1 MGFMDKIKGIVNPD
15 NTDDNYDDEYVFD
28 DEETGEFSYDE
39 DFQPTAQNGFSQQ
52 RTQQMP
58 NVGGVSLNSSSLE
71 LKVVRPEK
79 YDSATAQK
87 IADHLL
93 NKRTVVLNLEIT
105 NKESAR
111 RLIDFLSGVAYS
123 IDGYIQRV
131 AANTFVIVPSNVDV
145 SGEQLQEQQQQQQ
158 QPKINSEL
166 F

>member
-1 MGFMDKIKGIVNPD
+1 MGFFDNFKKAINP
-15 NTDDNYDDEYVFD
+15 TDDNYDDYND
-28 DEETGEFSYDE
+28 IYDEEEGYNEEAYE
-39 DFQPTAQNGFSQQ
+39 QPEAFTPVNNQ
-52 RTQQMP
+52 RTT
-58 NVGGVSLNSSSLE
+58 GGMGLNSGALE
-71 LKVVRPEK
+71 LKVVKPEK

-93 NKRTVVLNLEIT
+93 NKRSVVLNLEST

-131 AANTFVIVPSNVDV
+131 ALNTFIIVPQNVDI
-145 SGEQLQEQQQQQQ
+145 SGEQLQEAKKQDDAD
-158 QPKINSEL
+158 L

>member
-1 MGFMDKIKGIVNPD
+1 MGIWDKVKGMVNPPEE
-15 NTDDNYDDEYVFD
+15 DDYYDD
-28 DEETGEFSYDE
+28 DEGYYDFEDEPAVQQPAQQTASYA
-39 DFQPTAQNGFSQQ
+39 QPVQSRQSSMGV
-52 RTQQMP
+52 
-58 NVGGVSLNSSSLE
+58 VGGALE
-71 LKVVRPEK
+71 MKVVKPEK

-93 NKRTVVLNLEIT
+93 NNRTVVLNLEVT

-131 AANTFVIVPSNVDV
+131 ANNTFVIVPKNVDV
-145 SGEQLQEQQQQQQ
+145 SGEQLQEVRKQ
-158 QPKINSEL
+158 EETDL